1 MHSCNGY
8 CQLIDLLLL
17 LLTTWYVSSTWWV
30 CYHLDNKSQYRW
42 HNNKQVLLKQSWSS
56 TSKIGTWP
64 QLVFSFFFFFF
75 FFFFWCVSFIFDF
88 IGVWCDSH
96 FNVKSQDS
104 IMSSKKVTVCLNI
117 GCAMTFPYRMAKLCH
132 SRKGFNGTPPEQM
145 IVKVD
150 KHWECKLCRT
160 HIKHQNN
167 IIRYKKV
174 CVIQIKLVKYHEC
187 IHCKKVFQH
196 LSKLNLLMYI
206 HLC

>member
-1 MHSCNGY
+1 MKQY
-8 CQLIDLLLL
+8 KQ
-17 LLTTWYVSSTWWV
+17 TWYLAPA
-30 CYHLDNKSQYRW
+30 CF
-42 HNNKQVLLKQSWSS
+42 QS
-56 TSKIGTWP
+56 I
-64 QLVFSFFFFFF
+64 FFFDVFPLSMILL
-75 FFFFWCVSFIFDF
+75 VYDVIL
-88 IGVWCDSH
+88 H
-96 FNVKSQDS
+96 FSVKSEDS

-117 GCAMTFPYRMAKLCH
+117 GCDMTLPYRMAKLCH

-196 LSKLNLLMYI
+196 LSKLNLLMHI

>member
-1 MHSCNGY
+1 MFVVHDEY
-8 CQLIDLLLL
+8 VIT
-17 LLTTWYVSSTWWV
+17 LTTKVNIDGITISKS
-30 CYHLDNKSQYRW
+30 CLNKVEAVQA
-42 HNNKQVLLKQSWSS
+42 NLVLGLS
-56 TSKIGTWP
+56 
-64 QLVFSFFFFFF
+64 LFSVFFFF